1 MGALQSLTRKLIK
14 KEKEIFNKYGL
25 VYLPEAVAEM
35 WDPYSIASNPTK
47 TYWLAK
53 NVVVR
58 LYPDARIE
66 IEKLEKSEY
75 INKAQA
81 EILTQNETP
90 HIPVAFTN
98 IYDTKLEA
106 DLNRKPITEMPEKLE
121 IEGALIPYGADI
133 LETLIL
139 AVTEKIMKIK
149 PGASETDIINA
160 LTLPP
165 PTGTGW
171 LKHTPKLAAK
181 IKQKLEQLTWK
192 GILTYNP
199 QTMMYTLTRRIS
211 TSIIRTE

>member
-1 MGALQSLTRKLIK
+1 MALQALTRKLVK

-25 VYLPEAVAEM
+25 VYLPEAVLEM
-35 WDPYSIASNPTK
+35 WDPYSIAPNPAK

-81 EILTQNETP
+81 EILTQNGTP
-90 HIPVAFTN
+90 FIPVAFTN
-98 IYDTKLEA
+98 LYDTKLEA
-106 DLNRKPITEMPEKLE
+106 DLNRKPIIEMPEKLE

-139 AVTEKIMKIK
+139 AVVDKIMKTK

-160 LTLPP
+160 LTMPP

-171 LKHTPKLAAK
+171 LKHTPKLAYK
-181 IKQKLEQLTWK
+181 IRQKLEQLTWK

>member
-1 MGALQSLTRKLIK
+1 
-14 KEKEIFNKYGL
+14 
-25 VYLPEAVAEM
+25 
-35 WDPYSIASNPTK
+35 
-47 TYWLAK
+47 
-53 NVVVR
+53 
-58 LYPDARIE
+58 
-66 IEKLEKSEY
+66 
-75 INKAQA
+75 
-81 EILTQNETP
+81 
-90 HIPVAFTN
+90 
-98 IYDTKLEA
+98 
-106 DLNRKPITEMPEKLE
+106 
-121 IEGALIPYGADI
+121 
-133 LETLIL
+133 
-139 AVTEKIMKIK
+139 MKIK

>member
-1 MGALQSLTRKLIK
+1 MAFQALTRKLIK

-47 TYWLAK
+47 TYWLTK

-58 LYPDARIE
+58 LYPDARME

-81 EILTQNETP
+81 ETLIQNETP

-98 IYDTKLEA
+98 LYDTKLEA

-160 LTLPP
+160 LTMPP

-171 LKHTPKLAAK
+171 LKYTPKLATK

-192 GILTYNP
+192 GILIYNP

>member
-1 MGALQSLTRKLIK
+1 M

-47 TYWLAK
+47 TYWLTK

-58 LYPDARIE
+58 LYPDAKIE

-81 EILTQNETP
+81 EVLAQNETP

-98 IYDTKLEA
+98 LYDTKLEA

-121 IEGALIPYGADI
+121 IEGALIPYGADV

-139 AVTEKIMKIK
+139 AVVEKYMKIK

-171 LKHTPKLAAK
+171 LKHTPKLAYK
-181 IKQKLEQLTWK
+181 IRQKLEQLTWK